1 MFGRSRIADWLV
13 CFLLCEPLFILCQFV
28 HSLTFNL
35 ISGLCWQNMH
45 FSTKLGGGG
54 CKTRAGTDKNNNKAL
69 LWATKPLVVH
79 IICHFCFFS
88 HSVVFPSSPLNL
100 SSSLVL
106 LPHGSSHLP
115 LPPPHS
121 LQRLC
126 SDSYVWVERGLLLIC
141 AEWEKAVLARRK
153 KKKPSLACTVGW
165 MEGWMNG
172 WINGLICHSNANTLG
187 FTRCRFF

>member
-1 MFGRSRIADWLV
+1 
-13 CFLLCEPLFILCQFV
+13 
-28 HSLTFNL
+28 
-35 ISGLCWQNMH
+35 MH

-172 WINGLICHSNANTLG
+172 WINGLICHSNTNTLG
-187 FTRCRFF
+187 FYSLPFSNVTCIRAPADAQIDIHFREKVVLKDSSAGRYLLLLKTI